1 MRAARRTRQDKE
13 PSDGCPR
20 AVVQRTARRGRADRP
35 KCDRSQRGGEAWA
48 YVDSAVRAGSSL
60 DIFKTT
66 PQGFGE
72 HVAQHDPARVLREI
86 DVKRKL
92 LAPDA
97 EHERIDRET
106 IEAESEHAR
115 PLVSLRP

>member
-1 MRAARRTRQDKE
+1 MDALVQWYSEQPVEDERIAR
-13 PSDGCPR
+13 S
-20 AVVQRTARRGRADRP
+20 ATAQ
-35 KCDRSQRGGEAWA
+35 QRGGDAWA
-48 YVDSAVRAGSSL
+48 YVDSAVRAGSGL

-86 DVKRKL
+86 DAKRKL
-92 LAPDA
+92 LALDA